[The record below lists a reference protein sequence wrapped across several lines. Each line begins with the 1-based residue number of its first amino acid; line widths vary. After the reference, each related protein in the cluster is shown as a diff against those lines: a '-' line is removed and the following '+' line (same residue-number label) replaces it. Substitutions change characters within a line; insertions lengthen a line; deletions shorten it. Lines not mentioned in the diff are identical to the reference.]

1 MIIFDTASLL
11 YVAQFLDSHR
21 VHLNDNVYYDDGKA
35 KRLVID
41 VDRIYEDFDVS
52 GMFQRVL
59 LGYRLIFSDAE
70 LKLSIHDS
78 MIEFY
83 EKKTTPFTEQE
94 LEDDLAAWIQA
105 GVNDYMF

>member
-1 MIIFDTASLL
+1 M
-11 YVAQFLDSHR
+11 
-21 VHLNDNVYYDDGKA
+21 
-35 KRLVID
+35 
-41 VDRIYEDFDVS
+41 
-52 GMFQRVL
+52 L

-78 MIEFY
+78 TIEFY
-83 EKKTTPFTEQE
+83 EKKPTPFTEQE

>member
-1 MIIFDTASLL
+1 MIIFDSASVI
-11 YVAQFLDSHR
+11 YIAQLLDSQK
-21 VHLNDNVYYDDGKA
+21 VHLNGNVYYDDNKT

-41 VDRIYEDFDVS
+41 VEKIYEDFDVN
-52 GMFQRVL
+52 GMFTSVL

-70 LKLSIHDS
+70 LKLFIHDS
-78 MIEFY
+78 TIEFY
-83 EKKTTPFTEQE
+83 EKKTAPFTEQE